1 MKVPYLKKKRRTDM
15 LALTTEFSDA
25 IGDHLKIATI
35 ETRVEAAWL
44 KSMYPLFAL
53 LQLLDDSGESLN
65 PSREYALIG
74 AATEGARDV
83 FLRAMEAFQAPTEV
97 SCAMRK
103 AYKRTIF
110 SGFISELRSD
120 LLMAMV
126 QGLMF
131 AYRGVG
137 IVLRCALEDLYRH
150 LYYMD
155 HPQEFHA
162 LQLGGSEYAMKLNP
176 QFFRDYLR
184 RTSYLAQF
192 SSVSLNFSIK
202 KSAEVM
208 DWFGVNEQLY
218 SNLSEAVHGA
228 SGEWFAAISN
238 ANSLAHNEAKE
249 RNLDKLVGDF
259 SKMCVTFLIAAH
271 RDVFA
276 SGGDYD
282 KSLVLE
288 IFDDG
293 ERKGFRRLLN
303 I

>member
-1 MKVPYLKKKRRTDM
+1 MKVPYLKKKRRSDM
-15 LALTTEFSDA
+15 LALTTEFSTA
-25 IGDHLKIATI
+25 IGDHLKKTAI
-35 ETRVEAAWL
+35 EKRVETEWM

-53 LQLLDDSGESLN
+53 LQLLDDSGDSLN

-74 AATEGARDV
+74 AAAEENREI
-83 FLRAMEAFQAPTEV
+83 FLQAMYAFQTSSEISRAMQ
-97 SCAMRK
+97 S
-103 AYKRTIF
+103 AYKKTMF

-131 AYRGVG
+131 AYRGIG
-137 IVLRCALEDLYRH
+137 IGLRCALEDLYRH

-162 LQLGGSEYAMKLNP
+162 LQKGESEYAMKLSP

-184 RTSYLAQF
+184 RTSYLTSL
-192 SSVSLNFSIK
+192 SSVSLNFSSK
-202 KSAEVM
+202 EPESM

-218 SNLSEAVHGA
+218 SDLSAAVHGA
-228 SGEWFAAISN
+228 SGEWFASISN
-238 ANSLAHNEAKE
+238 ANSLAPNEIKE
-249 RNLDKLVGDF
+249 KKLERLLENF

-288 IFDDG
+288 IYNSD
-293 ERKGFRRLLN
+293 ERKNFRKLLN

>member
-15 LALTTEFSDA
+15 VALTKEFSDA
-25 IGDHLKIATI
+25 ISEHLKKTTI
-35 ETRVEAAWL
+35 ETRVEAEWV

-53 LQLLDDSGESLN
+53 LQLLDGSGESLN

-74 AATEGARDV
+74 AAAEEARDV
-83 FLRAMEAFQAPTEV
+83 FLQAMDAFQAPTEV

-137 IVLRCALEDLYRH
+137 IGLRCALEDLYRH

-162 LQLGGSEYAMKLNP
+162 LQLGESEYSMKLNP

-184 RTSYLAQF
+184 RTSYLAPF
-192 SSVSLNFSIK
+192 GLVSLTFSIK
-202 KSAEVM
+202 EPEAM

-218 SNLSEAVHGA
+218 ANLSAAVHGA

-238 ANSLAHNEAKE
+238 ANSLAQNEAKE
-249 RNLDKLVGDF
+249 RNLNRLVGDF

-288 IFDDG
+288 IFDDD